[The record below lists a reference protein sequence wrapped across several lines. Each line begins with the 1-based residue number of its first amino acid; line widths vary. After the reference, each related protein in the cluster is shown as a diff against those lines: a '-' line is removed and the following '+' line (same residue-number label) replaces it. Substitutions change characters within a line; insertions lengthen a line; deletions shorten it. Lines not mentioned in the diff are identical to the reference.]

1 MSFSICILRFVET
14 VLFFFSDLVSWF
26 CYGLFKYL
34 TLTDQ
39 FKYFT
44 LTDETIVWNMT
55 KIMTWASTL
64 RFFFF
69 FWFVFW
75 LWRYGFLLIFGSLLN
90 SQFFLVL

>member
-69 FWFVFW
+69 FGLFSG
-75 LWRYGFLLIFGSLLN
+75 YGDMGFYSY
-90 SQFFLVL
+90 LVLFSILSFF